1 MKRWLLRGLVVL
13 VIVYCIF
20 LGLMFAAMRK
30 SPTEFSR
37 FMMKLPRPLMY
48 ATPFP
53 PMWNKA
59 RAGSVNVGDLAPDRN
74 CGNQLAR
81 SSGEGMPGTEHGAA
95 EVVRHPRAQVPRLP
109 G

>member
-13 VIVYCIF
+13 VIIYCVF
-20 LGLMFAAMRK
+20 LGLMFAAMQK

-59 RAGSVNVGDLAPDRN
+59 RAGSVKVGDLAPDFDLPVQTSKQRI
-74 CGNQLAR
+74 
-81 SSGEGMPGTEHGAA
+81 
-95 EVVRHPRAQVPRLP
+95 RLSQFRGDRP
-109 G
+109 VLLVFGSYT

>member
-13 VIVYCIF
+13 VIIYCVF

-59 RAGSVNVGDLAPDRN
+59 RAGSVNVGDLAPDFELPVQTSAQR
-74 CGNQLAR
+74 
-81 SSGEGMPGTEHGAA
+81 
-95 EVVRHPRAQVPRLP
+95 VRLSQFRGDRPVLLVF
-109 G
+109 GSYT